1 MNAYLYRYIQ
11 KDISMYSNCIKQMC
25 THNLQTL
32 FQCEDKHCKSYLFEV
47 GHRFIG
53 RCGLQ
58 NPPDDATLRIVDSE
72 GKVVQKGGRALVNQ
86 HLAMPSIPTGP
97 LVFVENLGEVIC
109 VLGISPFVQ

>member
-1 MNAYLYRYIQ
+1 
-11 KDISMYSNCIKQMC
+11 MYSNCMLQMC
-25 THNLQTL
+25 TYNLQTL

-53 RCGLQ
+53 RCGFQ

-97 LVFVENLGEVIC
+97 LLIC
-109 VLGISPFVQ
+109 VLRISPVFNKAGQFHKKHDVSKI